1 MNRPD
6 ALEYEPF
13 FRIYIAHVTEEDI
26 LPVLLDEL
34 DVLAVL
40 LNRVP
45 PERETYRYADDKWSI
60 REVIGHL
67 VDTERVFGYR
77 ALCIA
82 RGDKQRLPGMDQNNY
97 TATAPFNQIRLEDL
111 FSELRLARLSNIA
124 MFRNLDQEAWTR
136 IGSANGHPVSVRALA
151 FIMAGHVRHHMGL
164 LRGRYLN
171 NL

>member
-6 ALEYEPF
+6 ASEYEPF

-26 LPVLLDEL
+26 FSVLRDEL
-34 DVLAVL
+34 GALDVL

-45 PERETYRYADDKWSI
+45 PEHETYRYADDKWTI

-67 VDTERVFGYR
+67 VDTERIFGCR
-77 ALCIA
+77 AMCIA
-82 RGDKQRLPGMDQNNY
+82 RGDKQSFPGMDQNSY
-97 TATAPFNQIRLEDL
+97 AAAAPYNQIGLEDIL
-111 FSELRLARLSNIA
+111 SELRLVRLSNIA

-151 FIMAGHVRHHMGL
+151 FIVAGHVRHHMGL

-171 NL
+171 HL